1 VKKASLNL
9 IDKAVAFLN
18 PQGAVDRLVARQKL
32 VNFSYDAVKYIGNAK
47 ARVRF
52 QVRKIIAPT
61 MTE

>member
-32 VNFSYDAVKYIGNAK
+32 VNFSYDAVKYNQGTQRPEFAF
-47 ARVRF
+47 RCGRLSF
-52 QVRKIIAPT
+52 
-61 MTE
+61 